1 MTTTVTMITTVET
14 TPTTTGT
21 TLTRDA
27 VWENINSC
35 IAHTVRHV
43 IHTWWPRSC
52 AGRNTR

>member
-14 TPTTTGT
+14 TPTTTRR

-27 VWENINSC
+27 VWEDINSC

-43 IHTWWPRSC
+43 THTWRPRSC
-52 AGRNTR
+52 ARRNTR